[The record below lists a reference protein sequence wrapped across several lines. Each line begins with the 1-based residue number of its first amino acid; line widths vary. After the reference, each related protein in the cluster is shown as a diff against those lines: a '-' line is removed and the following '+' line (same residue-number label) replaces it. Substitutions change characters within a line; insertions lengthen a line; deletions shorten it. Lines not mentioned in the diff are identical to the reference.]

1 MMNSRSVEAETGR
14 ILVIDDD
21 IHVGAT
27 TVKII
32 ESQDHGVRYFDNGS
46 DALAYFRKDC
56 CDLVLSDVKMPG
68 MDGVELL
75 GQIRQRDPDVPVILM
90 TAYADL
96 DMVIAAIKK
105 GAFDFIIKPFDPDCL
120 MAAIDKGVQFRRL
133 CRLEKEQAARLE
145 KALAEKTRELQ
156 ELHAQLVFSD
166 KMATIGQL
174 MAGIVHEINTPVGYV
189 GTTLSPWPSIR
200 AGW

>member
-75 GQIRQRDPDVPVILM
+75 GQIRQRDHQWGSVV
-90 TAYADL
+90 AYFL
-96 DMVIAAIKK
+96 LSLPP
-105 GAFDFIIKPFDPDCL
+105 KPPGL
-120 MAAIDKGVQFRRL
+120 PRL
-133 CRLEKEQAARLE
+133 PTSCSR
-145 KALAEKTRELQ
+145 
-156 ELHAQLVFSD
+156 
-166 KMATIGQL
+166 
-174 MAGIVHEINTPVGYV
+174 IVV
-189 GTTLSPWPSIR
+189 SWP
-200 AGW
+200 